1 VRAQPAGGRRGR
13 FAHAL
18 RSGVRAR
25 GLWRALRRRRRRDGV
40 AAIEFAFVAIPFLIL
55 LFAILEIGG
64 LLVLD
69 ASLENA
75 MIETNRLIRT
85 GQAQE
90 GGLNQEGFR
99 TAICDR
105 MTIFEANCADNLFVD
120 VRVVPQFRN
129 QNPPQPSED
138 GFPQEFQIGEA
149 GDLILV
155 RVWYRHRL
163 LSPLMQQAVSRFGDG
178 NAIVAVTTAFKNEP
192 F

>member
-1 VRAQPAGGRRGR
+1 MRT
-13 FAHAL
+13 
-18 RSGVRAR
+18 RAR
-25 GLWRALRRRRRRDGV
+25 RRLLLRRRRRDGV
-40 AAIEFAFVAIPFLIL
+40 AAIEFAIVAIPFLIL

-85 GQAQE
+85 AQAPE
-90 GGLNQEGFR
+90 GGLNREGFR
-99 TAICDR
+99 TADCDR
-105 MTIFEANCADNLFVD
+105 MTIFSNGCANNLFVD

-129 QNPPQPSED
+129 QMPPQPTED

-155 RVWYRHRL
+155 RVWYRHRMIT
-163 LSPLMQQAVSRFGDG
+163 PLMQQAVSRFGDG

>member
-1 VRAQPAGGRRGR
+1 MRVRSR
-13 FAHAL
+13 
-18 RSGVRAR
+18 
-25 GLWRALRRRRRRDGV
+25 WRVLNRRRDREGV

-90 GGLNQEGFR
+90 GGLDREGFR
-99 TAICDR
+99 DAICDR
-105 MTIFEANCADNLFVD
+105 MTIFEGDCANNLFVD

-129 QNPPQPSED
+129 QAPPQPTED
-138 GFPQEFQIGEA
+138 GFPQEFAIGEA
-149 GDLILV
+149 GDLVLV
-155 RVWYRHRL
+155 RAWYRHRL
-163 LSPLMQQAVSRFGDG
+163 ISPLMQRAVSRFGDG
-178 NAIVAVTTAFKNEP
+178 NAVVAVTTAFKNEP

>member
-1 VRAQPAGGRRGR
+1 MRT
-13 FAHAL
+13 
-18 RSGVRAR
+18 RAR
-25 GLWRALRRRRRRDGV
+25 RRLLLRRRRRDGV
-40 AAIEFAFVAIPFLIL
+40 AAIEFAIVAIPFLIL

-90 GGLNQEGFR
+90 GGLNREGFR
-99 TAICDR
+99 TAVCDR
-105 MTIFEANCADNLFVD
+105 MTIFSNGCANNLFVD

-129 QNPPQPSED
+129 QMPPQPTED

-155 RVWYRHRL
+155 RVWYRHRMIT
-163 LSPLMQQAVSRFGDG
+163 PLIQQAVSRFGDG